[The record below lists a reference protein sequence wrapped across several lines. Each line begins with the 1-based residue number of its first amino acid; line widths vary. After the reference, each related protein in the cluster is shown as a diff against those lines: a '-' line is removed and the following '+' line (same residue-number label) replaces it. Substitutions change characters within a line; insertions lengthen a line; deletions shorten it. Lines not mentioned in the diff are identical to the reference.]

1 MILKSKSYSQ
11 KYGIGREL
19 KMTTKRCSKCHK
31 EKDISEFHWSIKGVK
46 RNSECKTCKA
56 DYLAD
61 YYERTKPERLK
72 YNWDRQQRKREEAR
86 AFVEEYKRN
95 HPCMDCGITDT
106 MVLSF
111 DHVRGKK
118 KMDISQMV
126 NQGYSLEAIQAE
138 IEKCEVV
145 CLNCHYK
152 REKIRRG
159 TIYS

>member
-1 MILKSKSYSQ
+1 MI
-11 KYGIGREL
+11 
-19 KMTTKRCSKCHK
+19 TKRCTKCGK
-31 EKDISEFHWSIKGVK
+31 EKDISEFSWSIRGIKK
-46 RNSECKTCKA
+46 HSTCKGCRSKEHSN
-56 DYLAD
+56 
-61 YYERTKPERLK
+61 YYERHKERLLEYK
-72 YNWDRQQRKREEAR
+72 WNRQVRKREEAR
-86 AFVEEYKRN
+86 AYVEEYKRN

-126 NQGYSLEAIQAE
+126 NQGYSLEAIRAE

-152 REKIRRG
+152 REKTRRG
-159 TIYS
+159 TKYF